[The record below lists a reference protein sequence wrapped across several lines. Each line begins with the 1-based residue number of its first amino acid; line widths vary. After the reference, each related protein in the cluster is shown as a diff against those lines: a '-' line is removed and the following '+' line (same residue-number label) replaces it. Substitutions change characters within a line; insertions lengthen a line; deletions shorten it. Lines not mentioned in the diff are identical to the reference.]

1 MRWYDELLKDPKVIA
16 QQNKMRVYY
25 SMYGQKGY
33 ELPVQSVHSQ
43 HEYTIISQTEE
54 TIFVEDETGAPHVF
68 TIDEWNA
75 INGKKKDGTGFLF
88 IAAVAAGLMLL

>member
-1 MRWYDELLKDPKVIA
+1 MNWYDELLKDPNVIA
-16 QQNKMRVYY
+16 QQNKLRVD
-25 SMYGQKGY
+25 SMYDQKGY

-43 HEYTIISQTEE
+43 HEYSVISQTDE

-75 INGKKKDGTGFLF
+75 INGKKNDGTGFIL
-88 IAAVAAGLMLL
+88 IAAIAAGLLLL